1 MVSETTKNTR
11 FTMSNGF
18 QASFA
23 RDERSGTE
31 KEVSFKEEAVSTK
44 NISKPISGNKNS
56 LKNAKIVQNMKVG
69 MHNRKQNE

>member
-11 FTMSNGF
+11 FTLSNGF
-18 QASFA
+18 QTSFA

-31 KEVSFKEEAVSTK
+31 KEVSFKEEVETVSTK

-56 LKNAKIVQNMKVG
+56 LKNAKIV
-69 MHNRKQNE
+69 